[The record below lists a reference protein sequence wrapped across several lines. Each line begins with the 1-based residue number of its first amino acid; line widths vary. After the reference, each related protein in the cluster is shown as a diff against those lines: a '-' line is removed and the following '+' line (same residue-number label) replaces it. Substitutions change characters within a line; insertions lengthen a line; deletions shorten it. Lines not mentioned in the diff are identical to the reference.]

1 MMQAKE
7 LINDLIPPLT
17 VNDTGLKAMSWME
30 EFKLEH
36 LPLVKGLEYL
46 GLVTEEDILKMNSL
60 EQPLGNESLQLIK
73 SHVRPDQKII
83 DVVKMIS
90 RNGLSMVAVLDAQM
104 HYMGA
109 ITVADIIKHYSETG
123 IFEDAHG
130 VIVLEM
136 NPKNYSMAEIASII
150 ESENGKIMSAYV
162 TPAPETE
169 SIDLTLKINLTDL
182 SRIIASF
189 ERHEYQVKEHYHHT
203 EFKDDLKSRYDQL
216 MSFLNI

>member
-1 MMQAKE
+1 MQAQE
-7 LINDLIPPLT
+7 LINDGIPPLT
-17 VNDTGLKAMSWME
+17 VNDSGLKAMNWMQ
-30 EFKLEH
+30 EFKVEH

-60 EQPLGNESLQLIK
+60 EQPLGNETLQLIK
-73 SHVRPDQKII
+73 SHVRPEQPII
-83 DVVKMIS
+83 DVVKLMS
-90 RNGLSMVAVLDAQM
+90 RNGLSMVAVLDAQL
-104 HYMGA
+104 HYLGA
-109 ITVADIIKHYSETG
+109 ITVADIIKHYSDTG

-136 NPKNYSMAEIASII
+136 NPKNYSMAEVASII
-150 ESENGKIMSAYV
+150 ESENGKILSAYI
-162 TPAPETE
+162 TPDPETE
-169 SIDLTLKINLTDL
+169 SIDLTIKINLTDL

-189 ERHEYQVKEHYHHT
+189 ERHEYHVKEHYHHT

>member
-1 MMQAKE
+1 MLAQE

-17 VNDTGLKAMSWME
+17 VNDTGLKAMNWME
-30 EFKLEH
+30 EFRLEH

-60 EQPLGNESLQLIK
+60 EQPLGNETLQLIK
-73 SHVRPDQKII
+73 SHVRPEQPIL
-83 DVVKMIS
+83 DVVKLMS
-90 RNGLSMVAVLDAQM
+90 RNGLSMVAVLDPEL
-104 HYMGA
+104 HYLGA
-109 ITVADIIKHYSETG
+109 ITVADIIKHYSDTG

-136 NPKNYSMAEIASII
+136 SPKNYSMAEVASII
-150 ESENGKIMSAYV
+150 ESENGKILSAYI
-162 TPAPETE
+162 TPDPETE
-169 SIDLTLKINLTDL
+169 SIDLTIKINLIDL
-182 SRIIASF
+182 SRIVASF
-189 ERHEYQVKEHYHHT
+189 ERHEYHVKEHYHHT